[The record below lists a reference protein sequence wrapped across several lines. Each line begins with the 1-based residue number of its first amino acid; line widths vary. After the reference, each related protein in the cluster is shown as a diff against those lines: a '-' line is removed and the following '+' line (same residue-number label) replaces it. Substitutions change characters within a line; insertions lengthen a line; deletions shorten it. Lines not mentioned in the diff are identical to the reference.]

1 MKKLVLKKWVEV
13 VLGIIW
19 IGLIMFIASEALTP
33 VMYLFH
39 LVAIILFV
47 LVSKYAN
54 ENPIAPYGITY
65 NKSSGDE

>member
-19 IGLIMFIASEALTP
+19 ACLVMFIASECVRP

-39 LVAIILFV
+39 LIAIILFV
-47 LVSKYAN
+47 LVSAILIRFGKDY
-54 ENPIAPYGITY
+54 E
-65 NKSSGDE
+65 

>member
-13 VLGIIW
+13 VLSLFW
-19 IGLIMFIASEALTP
+19 VGLVMFIASEVLTP

-47 LVSKYAN
+47 LVSAILIKY
-54 ENPIAPYGITY
+54 GTY
-65 NKSSGDE
+65 YE

>member
-19 IGLIMFIASEALTP
+19 LGLVMFIASEVLTP

-47 LVSKYAN
+47 LVSAILIRFGKDY
-54 ENPIAPYGITY
+54 E
-65 NKSSGDE
+65 

>member
-13 VLGIIW
+13 VLGLIW
-19 IGLIMFIASEALTP
+19 IGLVMFIASEILTP

-47 LVSKYAN
+47 LVSA
-54 ENPIAPYGITY
+54 ILIRYGAY
-65 NKSSGDE
+65 YE

>member
-19 IGLIMFIASEALTP
+19 IMLVMFIASECVRP

-39 LVAIILFV
+39 LVAIILFIVVSVV
-47 LVSKYAN
+47 LIKYGKDY
-54 ENPIAPYGITY
+54 E
-65 NKSSGDE
+65 

>member
-13 VLGIIW
+13 VLCIIW
-19 IGLIMFIASEALTP
+19 LGLVMFIASECIEP

-47 LVSKYAN
+47 LVSAVLIRFGKNY
-54 ENPIAPYGITY
+54 E
-65 NKSSGDE
+65 

>member
-19 IGLIMFIASEALTP
+19 ACLVMFIASEVVQP

-47 LVSKYAN
+47 LVST
-54 ENPIAPYGITY
+54 ILIRYGAY
-65 NKSSGDE
+65 YE

>member
-19 IGLIMFIASEALTP
+19 IGLIMFIASECIEP

-39 LVAIILFV
+39 LLAIILFV
-47 LVSKYAN
+47 LVSVILIKYGAYY
-54 ENPIAPYGITY
+54 E
-65 NKSSGDE
+65 

>member
-19 IGLIMFIASEALTP
+19 IGLVMFIASEALTP

-47 LVSKYAN
+47 LVSAVLIKYGAYY
-54 ENPIAPYGITY
+54 E
-65 NKSSGDE
+65 

>member
-13 VLGIIW
+13 VLGLIW
-19 IGLIMFIASEALTP
+19 IGLVMFIASECVQP

-47 LVSKYAN
+47 LVSAVLIRFGKDY
-54 ENPIAPYGITY
+54 E
-65 NKSSGDE
+65 

>member
-13 VLGIIW
+13 VLGLIW
-19 IGLIMFIASEALTP
+19 LGLVMFIASECVQP

-47 LVSKYAN
+47 SVSALLIKYGKDY
-54 ENPIAPYGITY
+54 E
-65 NKSSGDE
+65 

>member
-13 VLGIIW
+13 VLSLIW
-19 IGLIMFIASEALTP
+19 IGLVMFIASECVAP

-47 LVSKYAN
+47 LVSAVLI
-54 ENPIAPYGITY
+54 EYGAY
-65 NKSSGDE
+65 YE

>member
-19 IGLIMFIASEALTP
+19 IMLVMFIASECVTP

-47 LVSKYAN
+47 TVSAILIRFGKEY
-54 ENPIAPYGITY
+54 E
-65 NKSSGDE
+65 

>member
-19 IGLIMFIASEALTP
+19 IGLVMFIASEVVQP

-47 LVSKYAN
+47 LVSTVLIRFGKNY
-54 ENPIAPYGITY
+54 E
-65 NKSSGDE
+65 

>member
-19 IGLIMFIASEALTP
+19 VGLIMFIASECITP

-47 LVSKYAN
+47 LVSAVLIKYGAYY
-54 ENPIAPYGITY
+54 E
-65 NKSSGDE
+65 

>member
-13 VLGIIW
+13 VLSLIW
-19 IGLIMFIASEALTP
+19 ACLVMFIASECVQP

-47 LVSKYAN
+47 TVSA
-54 ENPIAPYGITY
+54 ILIRYGKDY
-65 NKSSGDE
+65 E

>member
-13 VLGIIW
+13 VLGVIW
-19 IGLIMFIASEALTP
+19 LGLVMFIASEVVQP

-47 LVSKYAN
+47 LVSAVLIKYGAYY
-54 ENPIAPYGITY
+54 E
-65 NKSSGDE
+65 

>member
-19 IGLIMFIASEALTP
+19 VGLVMFIASEAVQP

-47 LVSKYAN
+47 LVSAILIKYGAYY
-54 ENPIAPYGITY
+54 E
-65 NKSSGDE
+65 

>member
-13 VLGIIW
+13 VLGIMW

-47 LVSKYAN
+47 LVSAVLIKYGKDY
-54 ENPIAPYGITY
+54 E
-65 NKSSGDE
+65 